1 MSTET
6 SDPKAQF
13 FEAYRNL
20 LIHPFEDKY
29 EDKWDEDVWWE
40 AVETFK
46 VKSKELGFDKPLDIL
61 APPITSFEMA
71 RDLVKNGPPKC
82 LRPHWKSPILGEK
95 IDVLSL
101 LEKTHHIHGNK
112 PCLEVAPLLSDLADK
127 YPGRVAVIGINNDGN
142 PDENGRDVEK
152 VRAFIE
158 ENNEKF
164 RYMSYVDN
172 TENYAKMISF
182 WEYLDEVLKAEG
194 VEE

>member
-1 MSTET
+1 MSTQT

-95 IDVLSL
+95 IDVLRL

-112 PCLEVAPLLSDLADK
+112 FEGKEHIVVLD
-127 YPGRVAVIGINNDGN
+127 
-142 PDENGRDVEK
+142 
-152 VRAFIE
+152 
-158 ENNEKF
+158 
-164 RYMSYVDN
+164 
-172 TENYAKMISF
+172 F
-182 WEYLDEVLKAEG
+182 WAT
-194 VEE
+194 